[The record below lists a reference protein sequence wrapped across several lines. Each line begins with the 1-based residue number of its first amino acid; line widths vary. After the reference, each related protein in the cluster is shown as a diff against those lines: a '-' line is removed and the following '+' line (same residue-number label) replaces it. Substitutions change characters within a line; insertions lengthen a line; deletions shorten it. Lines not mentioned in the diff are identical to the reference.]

1 MTTILY
7 THPDC
12 LSHVTPPGHPERV
25 DRLHAIAE
33 ALGAPDFAALD
44 RREAPLAERVELLR
58 CHPEDYVARIEG
70 AIPAGADPIP
80 LDADT
85 HIMRGSLKAAL
96 RAVGGCCAAVD
107 AVLAGEAANAFVAT
121 RPPGHHAERAK
132 PMGFCLFGNV
142 AIAAKRALDHHG
154 LSRVAVMDFDVHHG
168 NGTQDLLWSEARA
181 RFVSTH
187 QMPLWPGSG
196 HPNETGGHDNVFNVP
211 LAPGTDGA
219 GMRRAMTESVLP
231 ALEQFAPELLILS
244 AGFDAHRADPLAQL
258 MLEAED
264 FAWITERLY
273 DVADAHCGGRV
284 VSALEG
290 GYDLAGLAD
299 STAAHVKVLM
309 KRGQKGGDA

>member
-168 NGTQDLLWSEARA
+168 NGTQDLLWNEARSLFA
-181 RFVSTH
+181 SSH
-187 QMPLWPGSG
+187 QMPLYPGSG
-196 HPNETGGHDNVFNVP
+196 AAHETGAHGNVLNVP
-211 LAPGTDGA
+211 LDPMTGSVA
-219 GMRRAMTESVLP
+219 MRHAYDSVILP
-231 ALEQFAPELLILS
+231 AVLDFAPELILVS
-244 AGFDAHRADPLAQL
+244 AGFDAHQADPLANL
-258 MLEAED
+258 NWTTDD
-264 FAWITERLY
+264 FAWVTQRICE
-273 DVADAHCGGRV
+273 VADEVCEGRV
-284 VSALEG
+284 VSSLEG
-290 GYDLAGLAD
+290 GYDLDALAE
-299 STAAHVKVLM
+299 STAAHVAVLM
-309 KRGQKGGDA
+309 EQGG